1 MAYEDEE
8 RHHTYSDVQ
17 SQVQPGDEV
26 ILRFASGTLVIRP
39 FRGRKRV
46 RWLCADVSL
55 DLGEVLEEL
64 DEEVGHLRVRELK
77 KPIHTYQHRKAR
89 LGETGWV
96 GHTCCPRQIRG
107 PALKGRKMNGLGIKY
122 FSNRSSR
129 NRSGSNSDAISKK
142 KKRILSVNRVR

>member
-17 SQVQPGDEV
+17 SQVQPWDEV

-77 KPIHTYQHRKAR
+77 KADSHISASKGEAGRDGVGWSYLLSKADSWTSVERKKDER
-89 LGETGWV
+89 V
-96 GHTCCPRQIRG
+96 G
-107 PALKGRKMNGLGIKY
+107 N
-122 FSNRSSR
+122 
-129 NRSGSNSDAISKK
+129 
-142 KKRILSVNRVR
+142 